1 MTMTVGVF
9 KNRYMKNRIAFRD
22 LKREPF
28 DALDTLDDIAVE
40 TDDILVQRDIR
51 KKLTQCLLKLKP
63 REERIIRE
71 RFFYGKSLE
80 EVGQTLC
87 ITRERVRGIECHGLQ
102 KLKNQMIK
110 DEDFL
115 DLVA

>member
-9 KNRYMKNRIAFRD
+9 KNRYMKGRIVFRD

-28 DALDTLDDIAVE
+28 ESLDDVVIE
-40 TDDILVQRDIR
+40 MDDILAQQDI
-51 KKLTQCLLKLKP
+51 KTKLTQYLLKLKP
-63 REERIIRE
+63 REERVIRE
-71 RFFYGKSLE
+71 MFFYGKTLE
-80 EVGQTLC
+80 EVGQKLSV
-87 ITRERVRGIECHGLQ
+87 TRERVRHIKCCGLQ

-110 DEDFL
+110 DEEFL

>member
-1 MTMTVGVF
+1 MTMTVAVF
-9 KNRYMKNRIAFRD
+9 KNRYMKNRNTFRE
-22 LKREPF
+22 LKKEPF
-28 DALDTLDDIAVE
+28 DALDDVVVE
-40 TDDILVQRDIR
+40 MDDILAQQDIR
-51 KKLTQCLLKLKP
+51 TKLTQYLLKLKP
-63 REERIIRE
+63 REERVIRE
-71 RFFYGKSLE
+71 MFFYGKTLE

-87 ITRERVRGIECHGLQ
+87 VTRERVRHLKCCGLQ